1 MKKIVVTVILVLS
14 LFALVSCGKKYN
26 QYYSENVI
34 ACYEEQMATIDMYT
48 EGKIDLSGLK
58 REMNTIYNKYD
69 SDSND
74 TFLST
79 ASYYAYNVVQ
89 KIEVYELEQRLG
101 TGKTTLVELEKE
113 IKNRRQEIEDKLY
126 E

>member
-34 ACYEEQMATIDMYT
+34 VCYEDQIATIDMYT

-58 REMNTIYNKYD
+58 REMKAIYNKYHDLD
-69 SDSND
+69 SSDI
-74 TFLST
+74 FLRT
-79 ASYYAYNVVQ
+79 AASFANVIYEDVVNYEFGQ
-89 KIEVYELEQRLG
+89 KLG
-101 TGKTTLVELEKE
+101 TGTLVELEKE
-113 IKNRRQEIEDKLY
+113 IKNRRQEIEDNLY